1 MRKLFAA
8 VSVLLLALGL
18 SACSGCGHNLD
29 VPPRHPDGELES
41 SPAPSAAEH
50 GDGRFA
56 QPPAGADEERA
67 ESGDDKG
74 AAPYDSAPAAEA
86 DRRWQAEPPAAPP
99 ASSAPSAPAPAPG
112 WGGAGRAETS
122 ASGAAADTS
131 DRAAARSRAAPLEEA
146 RKPERP
152 GLATHWGETR
162 YSPTHEVSFERE
174 DASSPSATAELRYND
189 RTGARRLLPR
199 GHFSQGE
206 ITLLGGAL
214 RVRMLDASGRT
225 FQALSEGSRV
235 VSMGQPGERY
245 SLSVE
250 NRSGQ
255 RYEVVATVDGL
266 DVLDGQDGS
275 PEKRGYLISP
285 YSSVLIDGFRR
296 SEQEVAAFRLGD
308 VAHSYAAS
316 QGNARN
322 VGVIGVAVFAERR
335 AVVYVPRPRVQPWN
349 EDTSLRESADPF
361 PGRYARPPAW

>member
-29 VPPRHPDGELES
+29 APPRHPEGELES
-41 SPAPSAAEH
+41 RPAPSAAEPS
-50 GDGRFA
+50 DGRFA

-67 ESGDDKG
+67 EPGDDQG
-74 AAPYDSAPAAEA
+74 AAPYDSQPEAEA
-86 DRRWQAEPPAAPP
+86 DRRMEAEPPAAPP
-99 ASSAPSAPAPAPG
+99 ASSAPAAPPAAAPG
-112 WGGAGRAETS
+112 WGGGERAEKR
-122 ASGAAADTS
+122 ASGAAADS
-131 DRAAARSRAAPLEEA
+131 YDSAARSRGAPLEEA

-174 DASSPSATAELRYND
+174 DPSSPTATAELRYND

-206 ITLLGGAL
+206 VSLLGGAL

-250 NRSGQ
+250 NRTAQ

-285 YSSVLIDGFRR
+285 YSSVVIDGFRR

-322 VGVIGVAVFAERR
+322 VGVIGVAVFAERQ
-335 AVVYVPRPRVQPWN
+335 AIVYVPRPRVKPWN

-361 PGRYARPPAW
+361 PGRYASPPAW